1 MGDKI
6 TLNLDLRV
14 LQGKKVKQLRKEG
27 LVPAVVYGAGVE
39 PVNVQAAR
47 NILDKVIRDAG
58 KHTPVHLVIG
68 TRKEIAMIKD
78 VEADPVKG
86 LTRHVSFH
94 AVNQNDPVTAEV
106 PIHLVGQGESEAEKA
121 GLIVLQALDRIEVRA
136 LPLNLPEALEVSIAN
151 LKEAGEQITLGD
163 IVLPKD
169 VAFVEHSTGREEDED
184 EEAPQLTDLVVA
196 SVYEPAAL
204 EAANDAAAGDA
215 TLDSEVEAENGADS
229 DQTSQA
235 EETKPGGKAQAEPKQ
250 SNVDANK

>member
-14 LQGKKVKQLRKEG
+14 LQGKKVRQLRRDG
-27 LVPAVVYGAGVE
+27 IVPAIVYGAGLE
-39 PVNVQAAR
+39 PINVQAAQ
-47 NILDKVIRDAG
+47 NVIDKVIRDAG
-58 KHTPVHLVIG
+58 KHTPVHLTIG
-68 TRKEIAMIKD
+68 TKKEIGMIKD
-78 VEADPVKG
+78 VDSDPVKG

-94 AVNQNDPVTAEV
+94 AVKQNELITAQV
-106 PIHLVGQGESEAEKA
+106 PIRLIGEGESEAEKA
-121 GLIVLQALDRIEVRA
+121 GLIVLQAIDNIEVRA
-136 LPLNLPEALEVSIAN
+136 FPMDLPEALEVSIAN
-151 LKEAGEQITLGD
+151 LKEAGEQLTVGD
-163 IVLPKD
+163 LTLPKN
-169 VAFVEHSTGREEDED
+169 VSFVEHVTGHDEEDS
-184 EEAPQLTDLVVA
+184 EAPQLTDLVIA

-215 TLDSEVEAENGADS
+215 TIDSEVEADNGADS

>member
-6 TLNLDLRV
+6 NLKLDQRT
-14 LQGKKVKQLRKEG
+14 LQGKKVRQLRKDG
-27 LVPAVVYGAGVE
+27 IIPAVVYGAGVD
-39 PVNVQAAR
+39 PINVQAPL
-47 NILDKVIRDAG
+47 NVMDKVIRDAG
-58 KHTPVHLVIG
+58 KHTPVHLTIG
-68 TRKEIAMIKD
+68 SKKEIAMIKD
-78 VEADPVKG
+78 VEVDAVRG

-94 AVNQNDPVTAEV
+94 AVKQNEPVNAEV

-121 GLIVLQALDRIEVRA
+121 GLIVLQALDHIEVRA
-136 LPLNLPEALEVSIAN
+136 LPLALPEALEVSIAN

-163 IVLPKD
+163 ITLPEG
-169 VAFVEHSTGREEDED
+169 VVFVEHNTGREEEDD

-215 TLDSEVEAENGADS
+215 TIDDEVESDNGS
-229 DQTSQA
+229 DTDQDSQA
-235 EETKPGGKAQAEPKQ
+235 EETRPGGKAQDEPKQ